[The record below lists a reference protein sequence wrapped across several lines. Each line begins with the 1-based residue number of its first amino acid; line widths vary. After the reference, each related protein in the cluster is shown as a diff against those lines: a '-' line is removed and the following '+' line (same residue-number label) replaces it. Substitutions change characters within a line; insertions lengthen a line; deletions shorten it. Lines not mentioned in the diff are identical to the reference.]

1 MSAAKIDTNEGSMI
15 DRDNA
20 PASGEGR
27 ERPLDREAYE
37 RFLPMVRRTAM
48 RCARRVPRH
57 ITVSDLIG
65 YGWVGLMEAFRR
77 ADPNMPP
84 NEFEAYASYRVRGAM
99 LDYLRSLEPGTR
111 EVRRASRQ
119 VAESIRTLTGQHT
132 RPPEE
137 DEIAQHMGLDVEA
150 YRALLDKIAA
160 GGMARLELIDTENLD
175 VDDKSEAADDT
186 ASKRQMAAAVADAID
201 ELPERLRQIL
211 ALYYQE
217 ECTLK
222 EIGAVLG
229 VTESRISQLHTE
241 AMHRLRAAIGR
252 S

>member
-1 MSAAKIDTNEGSMI
+1 
-15 DRDNA
+15 
-20 PASGEGR
+20 
-27 ERPLDREAYE
+27 
-37 RFLPMVRRTAM
+37 
-48 RCARRVPRH
+48 
-57 ITVSDLIG
+57 
-65 YGWVGLMEAFRR
+65 
-77 ADPNMPP
+77 
-84 NEFEAYASYRVRGAM
+84 
-99 LDYLRSLEPGTR
+99 
-111 EVRRASRQ
+111 
-119 VAESIRTLTGQHT
+119 
-132 RPPEE
+132 
-137 DEIAQHMGLDVEA
+137 MGLEVDA

-160 GGMARLELIDTENLD
+160 GGMARLELIDTDNLD
-175 VDDKSEAADDT
+175 VDAMGSAAEAADDT

-222 EIGAVLG
+222 EIGAILG

>member
-1 MSAAKIDTNEGSMI
+1 MTSMTAANLETNEVA
-15 DRDNA
+15 DLTL
-20 PASGEGR
+20 GR

-111 EVRRASRQ
+111 EIRRASRE
-119 VAESIRTLTGQHT
+119 VAETIRTLTGQHV

-137 DEIAQHMGLDVEA
+137 DEIARHMGLEVDA
-150 YRALLDKIAA
+150 YRTLLDKIAA
-160 GGMARLELIDTENLD
+160 GGMARLELLDTENLETD
-175 VDDKSEAADDT
+175 ALGSTAEAADDT

-222 EIGAVLG
+222 EIGAILG

>member
-1 MSAAKIDTNEGSMI
+1 
-15 DRDNA
+15 
-20 PASGEGR
+20 
-27 ERPLDREAYE
+27 
-37 RFLPMVRRTAM
+37 
-48 RCARRVPRH
+48 
-57 ITVSDLIG
+57 
-65 YGWVGLMEAFRR
+65 
-77 ADPNMPP
+77 
-84 NEFEAYASYRVRGAM
+84 M

-111 EVRRASRQ
+111 EIRRASRQ
-119 VAESIRTLTGQHT
+119 VAEPIRTLTGQHV

-137 DEIAQHMGLDVEA
+137 DEIARHMGLDVDG
-150 YRALLDKIAA
+150 YRNLLDKIAA
-160 GGMARLELIDTENLD
+160 GGMARLELLDTENLD

-186 ASKRQMAAAVADAID
+186 ASKRQMATAVADAID
-201 ELPERLRQIL
+201 ELPDRLRQIL

-222 EIGAVLG
+222 EIGAILG